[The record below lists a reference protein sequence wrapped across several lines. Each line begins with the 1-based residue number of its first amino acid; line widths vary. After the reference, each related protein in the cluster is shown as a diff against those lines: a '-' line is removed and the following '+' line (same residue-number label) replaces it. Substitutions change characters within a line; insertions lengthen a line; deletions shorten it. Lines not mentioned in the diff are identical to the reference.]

1 MNTQINYLKSVKQLA
16 APVNQ
21 IGLSRYVAMV
31 KQHREQPLNPW
42 KPEEPY
48 HYNMRMRYAWVWKLF
63 IINNE
68 LVRKQKDDKDDS
80 MVEKPKE
87 LMINNVS

>member
-1 MNTQINYLKSVKQLA
+1 M
-16 APVNQ
+16 
-21 IGLSRYVAMV
+21 
-31 KQHREQPLNPW
+31 
-42 KPEEPY
+42 PECE
-48 HYNMRMRYAWVWKLF
+48 LF

-87 LMINNVS
+87 LMINNVL